1 MNLREM
7 IDEAKAHAA
16 ALDAQTPD
24 VPQMDGRSSPIK
36 RKRPTKPAEREPID
50 ESNIATASD
59 GELAATLIAQLTQL
73 RAEQR
78 LLSDRDAAIKAV
90 LQDLVGDL
98 EYLRVSADDE
108 PAISL
113 KHETSVR
120 LVTARVREQFPP
132 EEYPDLYSQVVSR
145 PLRLL
150 Q

>member
-1 MNLREM
+1 MNLREL
-7 IDEAKAHAA
+7 IDEAKKKAA
-16 ALDAQTPD
+16 ALDAQTPE
-24 VPQMDGRSSPIK
+24 VPQMDGRSTPIK
-36 RKRPTKPAEREPID
+36 RKRPSASTEREPID
-50 ESNIATASD
+50 ESNIVTAAD

-78 LLSDRDAAIKAV
+78 LLSDRDAAIKSV

-98 EYLRVSADDE
+98 EYLRVSADDA